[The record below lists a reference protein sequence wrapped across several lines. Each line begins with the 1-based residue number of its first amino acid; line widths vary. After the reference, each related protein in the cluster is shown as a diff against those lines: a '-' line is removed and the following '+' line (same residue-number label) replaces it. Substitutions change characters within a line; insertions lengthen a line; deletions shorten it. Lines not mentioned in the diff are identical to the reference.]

1 MNWNPSMQLDP
12 KWKDRSSAFFTP
24 LPLHIA
30 GVLVLAVLNIYLV
43 VHMAF
48 AYGTIH
54 LNNDDA
60 LTQQSAQMKAA
71 EIAARPLRGL
81 DQKVAVAE
89 NDQAKFYL
97 DRLPTAY
104 STVAGQLGDL
114 AKKNSVRLTRVQYTQ
129 TPALNGAPEYA
140 LTQVSMDATLSGDYR
155 PLMQFLNGLERNKS
169 FFLISGVTLSGQ
181 QSGTVNLRMRILTY
195 LRAPQPGEAVNTAPA
210 SGDTGATDDAAPQP
224 PAVAPRKGDAR

>member
-1 MNWNPSMQLDP
+1 MNLNFNSATLRERAANV
-12 KWKDRSSAFFTP
+12 RSSTFFTP

-30 GVLVLAVLNIYLV
+30 GVVALIVLNVYLA

-48 AYGTIH
+48 AYSTIH
-54 LNNDDA
+54 SNNDDA
-60 LTQQSAQMKAA
+60 LALQSSQMKAA

-81 DQKVAVAE
+81 DEKLAIAE
-89 NDQAKFYL
+89 NEQAKFYQ

-114 AKKNSVRLTRVQYTQ
+114 AKKNNVRLTRVQYTQ
-129 TPALNGAPEYA
+129 TPGLNGAPEYA

-181 QSGTVNLRMRILTY
+181 QTGVVNLRMRIITY
-195 LRAPQPGEAVNTAPA
+195 LRAPGPGEALNTSPA
-210 SGDTGATDDAAPQP
+210 SGDTAAEEAKP
-224 PAVAPRKGDAR
+224 